1 MKTLSTSEAT
11 FENVRLEINQTLNGL
26 QNAKLGDREVGRP
39 FLAAY
44 HRPVQSGPSS
54 VRGYDE
60 SDFMKS
66 QLG

>member
-11 FENVRLEINQTLNGL
+11 FENVHLEINQTLNGL
-26 QNAKLGDREVGRP
+26 QNANLGDRGVGKP
-39 FLAAY
+39 FLAVY
-44 HRPVQSGPSS
+44 HRPVQSDRNSA
-54 VRGYDE
+54 RGYDE